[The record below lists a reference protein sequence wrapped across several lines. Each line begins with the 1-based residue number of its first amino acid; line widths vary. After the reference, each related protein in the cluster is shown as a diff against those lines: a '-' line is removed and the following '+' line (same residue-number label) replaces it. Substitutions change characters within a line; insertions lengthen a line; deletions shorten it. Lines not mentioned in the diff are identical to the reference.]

1 MLAEPARQKETERTD
16 TVLTTESPIFLNIR
30 NMPIAAKCTT
40 FLPFRATDM
49 REIEALSA
57 FLRGLTLQCFHS

>member
-16 TVLTTESPIFLNIR
+16 TVLTTESPIFRNIR
-30 NMPIAAKCTT
+30 NMPIAVKFTT

-57 FLRGLTLQCFHS
+57 FLRVLTLQCYHS